1 MKVHDGFFIALGLIA
16 AVQGRPSPPSVQ
28 GGRQTRS
35 LMALPLSDICNQ
47 GLHWQVPA
55 NAGDGSGRSA
65 LPLGGDDRQLH
76 VCLQERQ
83 MHGLPAARA
92 EALCLLDQAVAA
104 CEVGDDRWCLRAV
117 DRHAKRAL
125 ETRAHRQAPGP
136 RHIAVA
142 RTLPDLQDVI
152 QRKARNTGEY
162 QQILQRLESAYFDLI
177 DSDPDGAPLG
187 TAGSDLLGRV
197 RELDRVEPI
206 GSRAMER
213 FDWALRA
220 AGAALHPLLQRTGHH
235 LIDARPEHY
244 AAALGPELD
253 EWLNL
258 SLPQADGRAI
268 SDLQRDHVTGL
279 LAAWLN
285 RH

>member
-1 MKVHDGFFIALGLIA
+1 MRVYEGILTMLGGA
-16 AVQGRPSPPSVQ
+16 AAAAQGRPSVQ
-28 GGRQTRS
+28 GDQHTRS
-35 LMALPLSDICNQ
+35 LMELPLSDICNQ
-47 GLHWQVPA
+47 GRHWQVPA
-55 NAGDGSGRSA
+55 NAGDRSGRSA
-65 LPLGGDDRQLH
+65 LPLRDDDRQLH
-76 VCLQERQ
+76 GCLQRRQ
-83 MHGLPAARA
+83 AHGLPDARA
-92 EALCLLDQAVAA
+92 EALCLQEQAVAA
-104 CEVGDDRWCLRAV
+104 CEAGDDPWCLRALG
-117 DRHAKRAL
+117 RHAKRAL
-125 ETRAHRQAPGP
+125 EQRVHRQAPGP
-136 RHIAVA
+136 LHIAVA

-152 QRKARNTGEY
+152 QRKARNTYEY
-162 QQILQRLESAYFDLI
+162 QQILLRLESAYFDLI
-177 DSDPDGAPLG
+177 ESDPARLPLG
-187 TAGSDLLGRV
+187 VAGSDLLGRV

-206 GSRAMER
+206 GSRAMQR

-244 AAALGPELD
+244 ATALGPELD